1 MRGCFDEDEDD
12 ENRGGDIINKQNKN
26 KYKRNV
32 IINIKEI
39 VKMKMKIKKKIKEI
53 MGKIWFVSERE
64 KYLLTLPLVV

>member
-32 IINIKEI
+32 IINIKEE
-39 VKMKMKIKKKIKEI
+39 MKIKKKIKEI
-53 MGKIWFVSERE
+53 MWKIWFVSEKE